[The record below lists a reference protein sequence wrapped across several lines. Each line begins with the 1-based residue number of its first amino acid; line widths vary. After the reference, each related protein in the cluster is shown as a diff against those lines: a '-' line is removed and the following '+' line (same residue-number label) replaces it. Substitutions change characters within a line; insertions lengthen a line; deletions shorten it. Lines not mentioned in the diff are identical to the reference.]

1 MIHLLPRRAPLS
13 SHGDGCRAR
22 RHPDAAHDIDADLP
36 VPTPTQG
43 RLATLLQDARVD
55 DLTLFG
61 RAQFNRVEDDLPVVI
76 DADLPT
82 VVRFAQQGRLAEI
95 GYQFDSVLR
104 CWRPAF
110 QVDRQAPAFSGWLRS
125 VMLTR
130 ARPLLFLSPFAVGL
144 GLFAHLLFRL
154 VD

>member
-13 SHGDGCRAR
+13 SHGDECRTR
-22 RHPDAAHDIDADLP
+22 RHPDAAHDIDTGLP

-61 RAQFNRVEDDLPVVI
+61 HAQFNRVEEDLPVVI

-110 QVDRQAPAFSGWLRS
+110 RMDRAPAFSVWLRS
-125 VMLTR
+125 VMR
-130 ARPLLFLSPFAVGL
+130 ARTRTVLFLAPFVVGL